1 MKVRLAL
8 ALALASISSNALAK
22 SNEFVQIERQAHR
35 GDREAQFKLGM
46 TYQLGGDDVKAEESK
61 AMLWLS
67 RSAEQG
73 YNPAIAA
80 YGLALYKAGQR
91 SQSMYWIKVAATN
104 GDARSQYLL
113 GVEYWT
119 GDVVKKDDQAA
130 LYFLKKAG
138 DQGLKPAQDSYND
151 IYSQLNPPKNDPLV
165 DEATPTP
172 PSGKYYVQ
180 LGAFSI
186 LSNATSYWNRISDQV
201 DFMDKD
207 PSIEDSKLHILR
219 VYGYTAS
226 QANNVCKQVKTYGE
240 NCLVRHQ

>member
-1 MKVRLAL
+1 MKLKLAL
-8 ALALASISSNALAK
+8 ALALVSVSSSALAK

-46 TYQLGGDDVKAEESK
+46 AYQLGGDDVKAEESK

-80 YGLALYKAGQR
+80 YGIALYKAGQR

-138 DQGLKPAQDSYND
+138 EQGLKPAQDSYND
-151 IYSQLNPPKNDPLV
+151 IYSQLNPPKDEPLV
-165 DEATPTP
+165 DAASAT

-207 PSIEDSKLHILR
+207 PSIARFKAAYPSSLR
-219 VYGYTAS
+219 LYCFTG
-226 QANNVCKQVKTYGE
+226 Q
-240 NCLVRHQ
+240 